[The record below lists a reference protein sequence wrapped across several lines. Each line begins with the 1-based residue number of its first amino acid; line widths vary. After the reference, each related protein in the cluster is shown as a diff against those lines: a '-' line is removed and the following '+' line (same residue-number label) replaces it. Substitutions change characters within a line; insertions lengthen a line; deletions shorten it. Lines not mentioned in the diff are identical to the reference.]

1 MSARRFV
8 NLLVSDCQKFTSTL
22 RRFDLSRN
30 QLFYPT
36 PEEAAKHAKVVPPLT
51 GMPNMPDLINNP
63 SAVAVAGAGAE
74 GKNRKKMI
82 KKPVYI
88 RLPAAT
94 VTMKPS
100 ICTMTPYDRWG
111 RMYCFPL
118 TETKLFFGDSSTRIF
133 RFDAETHCIDTMP
146 SLHTP
151 KRSPLALSIPPNPAT
166 SEKGEAGALY
176 IMDCILR
183 PGSEGQVQ
191 FEAIV
196 YRRRFHCSSKA
207 WHCDALPPPPFVHD
221 LQVGNKPA
229 SICSYAIVGGHTICI
244 SVRGVGTYCFDTV
257 TREWSKAGDWLMPF
271 HGKAEHDPGLGL
283 WFGVSHSNFHIPCAA
298 DISGVVRGE
307 EPLPE
312 HTRIWADTDVP
323 EGWYPHYRPAKVVR
337 LGSGRFCVTN
347 FFETKD
353 YDCRCGLWL
362 VDDILAVFTGIEIV
376 LPSNGNGNDNDD
388 GAFKGN
394 NNGNGNNDN
403 GECKGSVNGNGN
415 GSPGVRMVKHK
426 SRFCGTHGTN
436 MILSVL

>member
-8 NLLVSDCQKFTSTL
+8 NLLVSDCRKPTYTL

-36 PEEAAKHAKVVPPLT
+36 PEEAAEHAKVVPPLT
-51 GMPNMPDLINNP
+51 AMPTISTLTTN
-63 SAVAVAGAGAE
+63 SSAVAGAEAE
-74 GKNRKKMI
+74 GKKKKKK

-88 RLPAAT
+88 RPPAAT

-100 ICTMTPYDRWG
+100 ICAMTPCNEWNK
-111 RMYCFPL
+111 MYCFPL

-133 RFDAETHCIDTMP
+133 RFDAETHCVDTMP

-166 SEKGEAGALY
+166 SKEGEGGALY
-176 IMDCILR
+176 IMESILR
-183 PGSEGQVQ
+183 PNSEGQVQ

-196 YRRRFHCSSKA
+196 YRWRYDMSHSA
-207 WHCDALPPPPFVHD
+207 WHCDALPPPPFVQD
-221 LQVGNKPA
+221 LVGNKPA
-229 SICSYAIVGGHTICI
+229 SICSYALVGGHTICI

-271 HGKAEHDPGLGL
+271 HGRAEHDPELGL
-283 WFGVSHSNFHIPCAA
+283 WFGASHSNFHLPCAA

-312 HTRIWADTDVP
+312 HTQIWADTDVP
-323 EGWYPHYRPAKVVR
+323 EGWYQRRYGACPAKLVS

-347 FFETKD
+347 FFETMA
-353 YDCRCGLWL
+353 YEERCGHWL
-362 VDDILAVFTGIEIV
+362 VDDILAVFTGMEVV
-376 LPSNGNGNDNDD
+376 LPSDGNGNDN
-388 GAFKGN
+388 KGN
-394 NNGNGNNDN
+394 ANGNGN
-403 GECKGSVNGNGN
+403 V
-415 GSPGVRMVKHK
+415 SPGVRMIKHK
-426 SRFCGTHGTN
+426 SRFCGSHGTN
-436 MILSVL
+436 MIVSVL